1 MLRFYAMEQKSL
13 VDDIP
18 AHRISGAKSAMSDC
32 GSRKTHQPS
41 VGASAGCRPRR
52 SRESYLSGLRLR
64 TQRNALVNAQI
75 V

>member
-1 MLRFYAMEQKSL
+1 MLRFYAMKQKSL
-13 VDDIP
+13 STVSRLP
-18 AHRISGAKSAMSDC
+18 AFRVLRMSDC